1 MTTAL
6 PNRVVTEIPMH
17 FRRHG
22 GKTVV
27 IHPDGQRVVEHSLAR
42 TDQTLIKVIAR
53 AFRWER
59 LLRDGTYATVDEI
72 AKAEDI
78 SPSYVSRVIRI
89 TLLAPDIIT
98 AVLEAR
104 HPPTFTMR
112 KVLNPFPLLWSE
124 QVQEF
129 GFAGRLNSR
138 R

>member
-1 MTTAL
+1 MIDL
-6 PNRVVTEIPMH
+6 PNRVITEIPMR

-27 IHPDGQRVVEHSLAR
+27 IHPDGNRIVEHSMAR

-59 LLRDGTYATVDEI
+59 LLRDGTYATLDEI
-72 AKAEDI
+72 AKAENI

-89 TLLAPDIIT
+89 TLLAPEIIN

-112 KVLNPFPLLWSE
+112 EVLNPFPLHWDE
-124 QVQEF
+124 QLTTF
-129 GFAGRLNSR
+129 GFAGRAPSR

>member
-1 MTTAL
+1 MIDL
-6 PNRVVTEIPMH
+6 PNRVITEIPMR

-27 IHPDGQRVVEHSLAR
+27 IHPDGGRVVEHSMAR

-59 LLRDGTYATVDEI
+59 LLRNGTYATLDEI
-72 AKAEDI
+72 AKAEKI

-89 TLLAPDIIT
+89 TLLAPEIIT
-98 AVLEAR
+98 AVLDAR

-112 KVLNPFPLLWSE
+112 EVLNPFPVHWDE
-124 QVQEF
+124 QLKIF
-129 GFAGRLNSR
+129 GFAGRVHSYR
-138 R
+138 

>member
-1 MTTAL
+1 MTAL
-6 PNRVVTEIPMH
+6 PNRVITEIPMR

-27 IHPDGQRVVEHSLAR
+27 IHPDGQRVVEQPLAR

-59 LLRDGTYATVDEI
+59 LLRNGTYGTVDEI
-72 AKAEDI
+72 AKAEKI

-89 TLLAPDIIT
+89 TLLAPEIVN
-98 AVLEAR
+98 AVLDAR

-112 KVLNPFPLLWSE
+112 EVLNPFPLHWDE
-124 QVQEF
+124 QLKKF
-129 GFAGRLNSR
+129 GFAGRVR
-138 R
+138 PYR

>member
-1 MTTAL
+1 
-6 PNRVVTEIPMH
+6 MH

-27 IHPDGQRVVEHSLAR
+27 IHPDGGRVVEHSLAR

-59 LLRDGTYATVDEI
+59 LLREGTYATVDEI
-72 AKAEDI
+72 AKAENI

-89 TLLAPDIIT
+89 TLLAPEIVT
-98 AVLEAR
+98 AVLEGR

-112 KVLNPFPLLWSE
+112 EVLNPFPLRWDE
-124 QVQEF
+124 QVKVF
-129 GFAGRLNSR
+129 GFDQRRRSR